1 MIQGKRWNFLLIKH
15 QVNSLK
21 IKILKNFPF
30 FFYLGEMILMVN
42 FLKMT
47 FLLFSIPKCLK
58 IMILELY
65 FFYFRFFL

>member
-30 FFYLGEMILMVN
+30 FFLPRRNDFDGK
-42 FLKMT
+42 FLKND
-47 FLLFSIPKCLK
+47 LPVI
-58 IMILELY
+58 
-65 FFYFRFFL
+65 FYP